1 MHGFVKVA
9 SGMNVSEAAKVM
21 DRELASSLL
30 VEKGGKVVGIMT
42 ERDVIRKVVAKGV
55 NPNTALVEEVMTSPI
70 LTIEADADVIEA
82 SRLMERYR
90 IRHLV
95 VVEGGKIL
103 GKVTVQG
110 ISSSFRYAL
119 ARDMSGYSRID
130 YGKPQM

>member
-1 MHGFVKVA
+1 
-9 SGMNVSEAAKVM
+9 
-21 DRELASSLL
+21 
-30 VEKGGKVVGIMT
+30 
-42 ERDVIRKVVAKGV
+42 
-55 NPNTALVEEVMTSPI
+55 
-70 LTIEADADVIEA
+70 
-82 SRLMERYR
+82 MERYR

-119 ARDMSGYSRID
+119 ARDMSGYSRIE